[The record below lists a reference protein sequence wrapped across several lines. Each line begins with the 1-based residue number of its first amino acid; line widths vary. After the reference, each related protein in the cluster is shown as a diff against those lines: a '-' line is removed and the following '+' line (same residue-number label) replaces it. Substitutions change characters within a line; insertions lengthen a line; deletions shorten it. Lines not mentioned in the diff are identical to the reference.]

1 MKKVSL
7 RAYSAILIAICVITL
22 LGIYIVRYINHGED
36 WALYFDY
43 ATSEFSYT
51 LTDRNGT
58 VLANMGGGTKTYA
71 DDPEVRKVCYHVVGD
86 YGGNVGTGALQSFQK
101 ELSGYNLIGGIE
113 QHDDVTLPLTIDAEL
128 NRVAYNALAGRNGCV
143 IVSNY
148 KTGEILCMV
157 SSPSIDPLNPPETL
171 PEGVYINRA
180 IGAAFVP
187 GSVFK
192 LVTLTAALNTMPD
205 INTRTFQ
212 CNGSV
217 DVNGVTITCTGCH
230 GNQTI
235 EQALANSCNCAFAQ
249 LSLDLGADTLAE
261 YAQKLGITT
270 SNKLDSINSAV
281 GAYVKDE
288 YKSAALAWS
297 GIGQSEDLVCPYSM
311 LRIVSAVANGGSLV
325 EPSLL
330 GVSTERTPILDASV
344 ASKMKSM
351 MNYNVVYKYGG
362 QSTFPG
368 LDICAKTG
376 TAEVSNKDDTEVKQP
391 HGWFVGFLNNAAHPY
406 AFVVLVENGGSGLG
420 AAGSVANT
428 VLQAAVA
435 K

>member
-7 RAYSAILIAICVITL
+7 RAYSAILVALCVLAL
-22 LGIYIVRYINHGED
+22 LAVYIVRYINHGED
-36 WALYFDY
+36 WALFFDY
-43 ATSEFSYT
+43 STSTFSYEI
-51 LTDRNGT
+51 TDRNGVT
-58 VLANMGGGTKTYA
+58 LASMGQGGKYYS
-71 DDPEVRKVCYHVVGD
+71 DDAYTREANYHVIGD
-86 YGGNVGTGALQSFQK
+86 YAGNVGTGALQSFQK
-101 ELSGYNLIGGIE
+101 ELSGYSLVNGIE
-113 QHDDVTLPLTIDAEL
+113 QRDDVTLPLTIDSDL
-128 NRVAYNALAGRNGCV
+128 NKVAYSALAGRKGTV
-143 IVSNY
+143 LLSNY

-157 SSPSIDPLNPPETL
+157 SSPSIDPLNPPATL
-171 PEGVYINRA
+171 PDGVYINRA

-187 GSVFK
+187 GSIFK
-192 LVTLTAALNTMPD
+192 LVTLTAALNTIKD
-205 INTRTFQ
+205 LDSHTFQ
-212 CNGSV
+212 CNGSY
-217 DVNGVTITCTGCH
+217 DVMGVPIKCTGTH

-249 LSLDLGADTLAE
+249 LSLELGADTIAE
-261 YAQKLGITT
+261 YAEKLGITT

-281 GAYVKDE
+281 GAYVKDNT
-288 YKSAALAWS
+288 KSASLAWS

-311 LRIVSAVANGGSLV
+311 LRIVSAFANNGTVV

-330 GVSTERTPILDASV
+330 GVSDTTTDLVSPSV
-344 ASKMKSM
+344 AAKVKSM

-376 TAEVSNKDDTEVKQP
+376 TAEVSNKGDSEVKQP
-391 HGWFVGFLNNAAHPY
+391 HGWFVGFLNDENHPY
-406 AFVVLVENGGSGLG
+406 AFVILVENGGSGLG

>member
-7 RAYSAILIAICVITL
+7 RAYSAILIAL
-22 LGIYIVRYINHGED
+22 LVLVLLVVYIVRYVSHGED

-43 ATSEFSYT
+43 STSTYSYNI
-51 LTDRNGT
+51 TDRNGVT
-58 VLANMGGGTKTYA
+58 LASMGQGGKFYS
-71 DDPEVRKVCYHVVGD
+71 DDAATRQACYHVIGD
-86 YGGNVGTGALQSFQK
+86 YAGNVGTGALQRYQK
-101 ELSGYNLIGGIE
+101 ELSGYSLISGIE
-113 QHDDVTLPLTIDAEL
+113 QRDDVVLPLTIDADL
-128 NRVAYNALAGRNGCV
+128 NKVAYDALGGRHGTV

-157 SSPSIDPLNPPETL
+157 SSPSIDPLNPPATL

-180 IGAAFVP
+180 VGAAFVP
-187 GSVFK
+187 GSIFK
-192 LVTLTAALNTMPD
+192 LVTLTAAIDTIKDL
-205 INTRTFQ
+205 NTRTFQ

-217 DVNGVTITCTGCH
+217 DVKGVSIKCTGNH
-230 GNQTI
+230 GTQTI

-249 LSLDLGADTLAE
+249 LSLELGPDVLAD

-270 SNKLDSINSAV
+270 STKLDRIDSAV

-311 LRIVSAVANGGSLV
+311 LRIVSAFANGGTVV

-330 GVSTERTPILDASV
+330 GVSEVKTPLVNASTAEKV
-344 ASKMKSM
+344 KSM
-351 MNYNVVYKYGG
+351 MSYNVVYRYGQG
-362 QSTFPG
+362 TFPG

-376 TAEVSNKDDTEVKQP
+376 TAEVSNKSDSEAKSP
-391 HGWFVGFLNNAAHPY
+391 HGWFVGFLNNPNHPY

-420 AAGSVANT
+420 AAGAVANT

>member
-7 RAYSAILIAICVITL
+7 RAYSALLIALCVIIL
-22 LGIYIVRYINHGED
+22 LGIYIARYINHGED

-43 ATSEFSYT
+43 ATSTYSYNI
-51 LTDRNGT
+51 TDRNGV
-58 VLANMGGGTKTYA
+58 VLASMGQGGKYYA
-71 DDPEVRKVCYHVVGD
+71 DDAATRTACYHVIGD
-86 YGGNVGTGALQSFQK
+86 YAGNVGTGALQSYQK
-101 ELSGYNLIGGIE
+101 ELSGYNLISGIE
-113 QHDDVTLPLTIDAEL
+113 QRDDVTLPLTIDSDL
-128 NRVAYNALAGRNGCV
+128 NKVAYNALAGRNGTV

-157 SSPSIDPLNPPETL
+157 SSPSIDPLNPPENL
-171 PEGVYINRA
+171 PEGVYINRSL
-180 IGAAFVP
+180 GAAFVP
-187 GSVFK
+187 GSIFK
-192 LVTLTAALNTMPD
+192 LITLTAAIDTMD
-205 INTRTFQ
+205 DLNTRTFQ
-212 CNGSV
+212 CYGSV
-217 DVNGVTITCTGCH
+217 DVKGVTIKCTGNH

-249 LSLDLGADTLAE
+249 LSLDLGADTISE

-270 SNKLDSINSAV
+270 SNKLDNINSAV
-281 GAYVKDE
+281 GAYVKDD

-311 LRIVSAVANGGSLV
+311 LRIVSAVANNGTVV

-330 GVSTERTPILDASV
+330 GVSEKTTPLINASTAGKV
-344 ASKMKSM
+344 KSM
-351 MNYNVVYKYGG
+351 MNYNVIYKYG
-362 QSTFPG
+362 QNTFPG

-376 TAEVSNKDDTEVKQP
+376 TAEVTTKGEGGEKAP
-391 HGWFVGFLNNAAHPY
+391 HGWFVGFLNNAEHPY

>member
-7 RAYSAILIAICVITL
+7 RAYSAILIALCVIAL
-22 LGIYIVRYINHGED
+22 LIVYIARYVSHGED

-43 ATSEFSYT
+43 ATSEFSYKI
-51 LTDRNGT
+51 TDRNGV

-71 DDPEVRKVCYHVVGD
+71 DDPEIRKVCYHVIGD
-86 YGGNVGTGALQSFQK
+86 YGGNVGSGALQSFQK
-101 ELSGYNLIGGIE
+101 ELSGYNLISGIE
-113 QHDDVTLPLTIDAEL
+113 QHDDVTLPLTIDSDL
-128 NRVAYNALAGRNGCV
+128 NKIAYNALAGRNGSV
-143 IVSNY
+143 LVSNY

-157 SSPSIDPLNPPETL
+157 SSPSIDPLNPPEDL
-171 PEGVYINRA
+171 PEGVYINRT

-192 LVTLTAALNTMPD
+192 LVTLAAALDTIPD
-205 INTRTFQ
+205 INTRSFQ

-217 DVNGVTITCTGCH
+217 DVNGVTIKCTGFH

-281 GAYVKDE
+281 GAYVKDQ

-311 LRIVSAVANGGSLV
+311 LRIVSAVANNGTLI

-330 GVSTERTPILDASV
+330 GVSEESTPLLSTST

-362 QSTFPG
+362 QNTFPG
-368 LDICAKTG
+368 LDVCAKTG
-376 TAEVSNKDDTEVKQP
+376 TAEVSNKSDSEVKQP